1 MKIENRREKKKHQRI
16 NQAKPS
22 LHVKRKKKWKT
33 KPSNVGATALGCFSP
48 CLFSQV
54 LFPILSLKKRKKRKG
69 SLSNLGRKYFG
80 VSREKTPRPHKFFFS
95 SPSFNQTPT
104 KKVLSYSLSLSK
116 IHPTKYTLNVTLKNP
131 SNLEKDTFLS
141 ISSLQ
146 SDQEIASLFCNHTLL
161 SFLPIGLKQTK
172 QWAKNFVPISN
183 FIVCESNVHYPLWM
197 IYGKWV

>member
-1 MKIENRREKKKHQRI
+1 MSKEKKNGKQNPVTLEQQH
-16 NQAKPS
+16 
-22 LHVKRKKKWKT
+22 W
-33 KPSNVGATALGCFSP
+33 GALVHIC
-48 CLFSQV
+48 
-54 LFPILSLKKRKKRKG
+54 SLKFSFQFFLSKKEKKKG

-183 FIVCESNVHYPLWM
+183 FIVCESNVHYPL
-197 IYGKWV
+197 

>member
-1 MKIENRREKKKHQRI
+1 MSKEKKNGKQNPVTLEQQHWGALVHICSLKFSFQFFLSKKEKKK
-16 NQAKPS
+16 
-22 LHVKRKKKWKT
+22 
-33 KPSNVGATALGCFSP
+33 
-48 CLFSQV
+48 V
-54 LFPILSLKKRKKRKG
+54 LFPIWGENILVSPGRKHPGLTSFFFPPLPSTKHPQKKFSLILSL
-69 SLSNLGRKYFG
+69 SL
-80 VSREKTPRPHKFFFS
+80 
-95 SPSFNQTPT
+95 
-104 KKVLSYSLSLSK
+104 SLSLSK

-183 FIVCESNVHYPLWM
+183 FIVCESNVHYPL
-197 IYGKWV
+197 